1 MNKFIRNALGM
12 AALSLAAVSAQA
24 GQVTGI
30 PYWLQTQEYSNGQL
44 YVFVNIGPGQLIG
57 YYIGNNDAMAG
68 VLDNAGRARKAVRV
82 TTDASGKIT
91 AVDVTGN
98 Y

>member
-1 MNKFIRNALGM
+1 MNKLIRSVLATAVL
-12 AALSLAAVSAQA
+12 AFAAVSAQA
-24 GQVTGI
+24 VQFNGV

-44 YVFVNIGPGQLIG
+44 YVFVNVGPGFIA

-68 VLDNAGRARKAVRV
+68 VLDNAGRAHKPVRV
-82 TTDASGKIT
+82 TVDAANKIT
-91 AVDVTGN
+91 AVDVTGT

>member
-1 MNKFIRNALGM
+1 MNKVIRSLLG
-12 AALSLAAVSAQA
+12 AAVLSATAMSAQA

-44 YVFVNIGPGQLIG
+44 YVFVNIGAGQLIG

-68 VLDNAGRARKAVRV
+68 VLDNAGRAKKAVRV